1 MYRVPTWQHSD
12 GPYAVKQVLEAHGAV
27 LVHAVG
33 DAHVAVLQAC
43 AVAAVAGAAVEEVVA
58 PADPADAAV
67 VAVELL
73 LAGVVVEE
81 VALHA
86 DVAPE

>member
-1 MYRVPTWQHSD
+1 VPTRQHCD
-12 GPYAVKQVLEAHGAV
+12 GPYAVKQVLEAHWAV

-33 DAHVAVLQAC
+33 DAHVAVLQAR
-43 AVAAVAGAAVEEVVA
+43 AVAAVAGAAVEEVA
-58 PADPADAAV
+58 AAADPAYAAV

-73 LAGVVVEE
+73 LAGVVVEK

-86 DVAPE
+86 HVAPK